1 MIIETVAKTFSELEI
16 VRYICTA
23 NGQGLDNLKRLLD
36 SGDDDVFFILWTN
49 RETFDLEIW
58 NMLEHPNCPKKI
70 LEEAVETEKRYLISV
85 AENPNCPE
93 HLLRKMAEIPVR
105 SDRLNHI
112 PAAYEHKNTP
122 EKVKENLKKNRIDD
136 LWTNSAVCD

>member
-23 NGQGLDNLKRLLD
+23 YSEGLDNLKRLLD

-105 SDRLNHI
+105 SDLLNHL
-112 PAAYEHKNTP
+112 PAVYEHKNTP
-122 EKVKENLKKNRIDD
+122 EDVKKNLLKTRSYALCSNIMFD
-136 LWTNSAVCD
+136 

>member
-93 HLLRKMAEIPVR
+93 HLLRKMAEIPVMG
-105 SDRLNHI
+105 LNHF
-112 PAAYEHKNTP
+112 PAVYEHKNTP
-122 EKVKENLKKNRIDD
+122 EEVKKYLRKKRSYELWSNRG
-136 LWTNSAVCD
+136 VCD

>member
-1 MIIETVAKTFSELEI
+1 
-16 VRYICTA
+16 
-23 NGQGLDNLKRLLD
+23 
-36 SGDDDVFFILWTN
+36 
-49 RETFDLEIW
+49 
-58 NMLEHPNCPKKI
+58 MLRHPNCPKKI

-112 PAAYEHKNTP
+112 PAVYEHKNTP
-122 EKVKENLKKNRIDD
+122 EKVKENLKKNRIYD